1 MADFAKLTRAYARV
15 ADFATVYIA
24 EAHPSDEWALP
35 HAEGTPSVRQPRG
48 TEERVELARCFAQ
61 TVRRGEAKAA
71 GRAGDDAG
79 ADADGEGGSAVVG
92 IGAGA
97 LLVDTLTNE
106 ASLKYAAWPERL
118 YIIVDDVI
126 VYKGGPGPFGYVLEH
141 VQKWLAEKFPGEA
154 A

>member
-1 MADFAKLTRAYARV
+1 MAEFAKITRTYARV

-35 HAEGTPSVRQPRG
+35 DAIDTPSVRQPRT

-71 GRAGDDAG
+71 GRAAEEDGDGKG
-79 ADADGEGGSAVVG
+79 AAASVVG

-97 LLVDTLTNE
+97 LLVDTLSNE
-106 ASLKYAAWPERL
+106 ANTKYAAWPERL
-118 YIIVDDVI
+118 YVIVDDVI
-126 VYKGGPGPFGYVLEH
+126 VYKGGPGPFGYVLSD
-141 VQKWLAEKFPGEA
+141 VQKWLADRFPGEVA
-154 A
+154 